1 MGNADRQ
8 TRGRPRGT
16 GAVVLTAGGVL
27 AGFAAAACCALP
39 LLLGTLGLGSA
50 WLFGVAAVAAPHRT
64 ALLIV
69 GGAAL
74 ALGAVLWWRQRTAEC
89 EPGAWCARPGVRIL
103 TLIGLVI
110 GVVLLVA
117 GYNYV

>member
-39 LLLGTLGLGSA
+39 LLLGTLGLGGA
-50 WLFGVAAVAAPHRT
+50 WLFTLAVVAAPHRI
-64 ALLIV
+64 AILIV
-69 GGAAL
+69 GAAAL
-74 ALGAVLWWRQRTAEC
+74 ALGAVLWWRQRADVC
-89 EPGAWCARPGVRIL
+89 EPGSWCAKPGVRIL
-103 TLIGLVI
+103 TLTGLVI

-117 GYNYV
+117 GYVYV

>member
-1 MGNADRQ
+1 MNVAPRPS
-8 TRGRPRGT
+8 RSKPRGT
-16 GAVVLTAGGVL
+16 GAVVLTAGGLL

-39 LLLGTLGLGSA
+39 LLLGALGLGSA

-64 ALLIV
+64 GILIV

-74 ALGAVLWWRQRTAEC
+74 ALAAVLWWRQRTAVC
-89 EPGAWCARPGVRIL
+89 EPGAWCAKPGVRVL

-110 GVVLLVA
+110 GAALLVA
-117 GYNYV
+117 GYVYV

>member
-1 MGNADRQ
+1 MNAAPRPS
-8 TRGRPRGT
+8 RRKPRGT
-16 GAVVLTAGGVL
+16 GAVVLTAGGLL

-39 LLLGTLGLGSA
+39 LLLGALGLGSA

-64 ALLIV
+64 GILIV

-74 ALGAVLWWRQRTAEC
+74 ALAAVLWWRQRTAVC
-89 EPGAWCARPGVRIL
+89 EPGAWCAKPGVRIL

-110 GVVLLVA
+110 GVALLVA
-117 GYNYV
+117 GYVYV